1 MAKICTNEKTASR
14 QRWIENGLLELMQE
28 QKFEDITVTA
38 LCLHLNL
45 SRRSFYR
52 YFSDIEDVLD
62 SLMHRTFQEMPPL
75 TAPFGISDLTA
86 SYDFWLQRKALLSAL
101 VRSEMPGKLTE
112 YTLKYVDEA
121 VLEKSLNT
129 DLSEL
134 EISHEVNLFVVT
146 GLGSLLVSWYLEGFR
161 KSPEQMAQIAYRM
174 LTAPILHT

>member
-38 LCLHLNL
+38 LCLHLDL

-52 YFSDIEDVLD
+52 YFNDIEDVLD

-75 TAPFGISDLTA
+75 TGFFGISELTA

-101 VRSEMPGKLTE
+101 IRSEMPGKLTE
-112 YTLKYVDEA
+112 YTLKYVDET
-121 VLEKSLNT
+121 VLKKSLNA

-134 EISHEVNLFVVT
+134 EISHEVSLFVVT
-146 GLGSLLVSWYLEGFR
+146 GLASLLVSWYLEGFL
-161 KSPEQMAQIAYRM
+161 KAPEQMARIAYRM
-174 LTAPILHT
+174 LTAPILRE